1 MIRDIVDSN
10 WSAKMLFRKSKQRF
24 IFFITAKIEDKYLGK
39 KKTDLLMEK
48 RSLTISFISSLT
60 ELRLA
65 KMEVTYCI
73 FSPIMLMWLLCAG
86 IDGVESAGNVPL
98 ERAINIAGIRRPLM
112 KNDQPNRI
120 YLRSDQRSPS
130 LPLRTHYYR
139 RPPLPPH
146 RRQQQHKQQQQPGFI
161 RNSNGRHPPRPAPVS
176 INNHLAFAG
185 GNPGRGKFHH
195 HFINQRQQPLKQHPN
210 HQFRTVNVPTNIHYP
225 HNKKP
230 TNNQQLQPPNRQNLG
245 IRQPITAPPSQNPHG
260 TSPDELA
267 TPNKQNTMSQD
278 AQNLLTLQLEGN
290 DYLTYLYLAANETQL
305 EEVYLTAA
313 TNAGDTVTHPPS
325 DDDDIII
332 GAPSVHFDPYL
343 SQNESSKPKLS
354 GEQNTANSDDHWK
367 LTNEGGKAAVDENVI
382 KSLDEDW
389 MPISSPWDIYGKKN
403 RSSN

>member
-1 MIRDIVDSN
+1 M
-10 WSAKMLFRKSKQRF
+10 
-24 IFFITAKIEDKYLGK
+24 EDKNLG
-39 KKTDLLMEK
+39 KKTDLLMEE
-48 RSLTISFISSLT
+48 RSLTILFISSLT

-65 KMEVTYCI
+65 KMEVTYCL

-112 KNDQPNRI
+112 KNDQPNTI
-120 YLRSDQRSPS
+120 YLKSDQRSPS
-130 LPLRTHYYR
+130 LPLRTHYYP

-146 RRQQQHKQQQQPGFI
+146 RRQQQHKQQQQLGFI

-176 INNHLAFAG
+176 INNHLALAG
-185 GNPGRGKFHH
+185 GNPGRGKLHH
-195 HFINQRQQPLKQHPN
+195 YFINQRQQPLKQHPN
-210 HQFRTVNVPTNIHYP
+210 HQFRTVNVPTNIRYP

-230 TNNQQLQPPNRQNLG
+230 TNNHQLQPPNRQNLG
-245 IRQPITAPPSQNPHG
+245 IRQPIPVPLKTPYEM
-260 TSPDELA
+260 SPDELA

-290 DYLTYLYLAANETQL
+290 DYLTYFYLAANETRL
-305 EEVYLTAA
+305 EEAYLTAA
-313 TNAGDTVTHPPS
+313 ANAGDTVTHPPS

-343 SQNESSKPKLS
+343 SQNQSLKPKS
-354 GEQNTANSDDHWK
+354 FEEQNKANSDDHWK
-367 LTNEGGKAAVDENVI
+367 LTNEGGKAMVDENVI

-389 MPISSPWDIYGKKN
+389 LPISSPWDKYGKEN
-403 RSSN
+403 RTSN